1 MSYALDVE
9 PDAQA
14 AFGVLDVEAQE
25 AILDL
30 LDRLAADG
38 PALTPNN
45 QRHLVV
51 ARTPTSF
58 SYVFLN
64 VSIVHARQT
73 VHLAAI
79 EAFVS

>member
-14 AFGVLDVEAQE
+14 AFSVLDVEAQE

-38 PALTPNN
+38 PALTPDN

-58 SYVFLN
+58 SYVSFNL
-64 VSIVHARQT
+64 SIFPARHT
-73 VHLAAI
+73 LHLASI
-79 EAFVS
+79 EALVT

>member
-14 AFGVLDVEAQE
+14 AFGVLDIEAQE

-30 LDRLAADG
+30 LDRLSADG
-38 PALTPNN
+38 PALTPDN
-45 QRHLVV
+45 QRHLVI

-64 VSIVHARQT
+64 LSILHARQT
-73 VHLAAI
+73 VHLASI